1 MHGAQLSPEGVPSS
15 AAGES
20 NSLQPDRPRADALPG
35 RRGQRP
41 SGKRLSLKII
51 KAWLPSDAKHPQRLQ
66 RSLCVVELSFQIPL
80 AALNFVAQSK
90 FMPSP
95 SAAEEHLRVIRSLME
110 KATVYRAISANA
122 AIVAGTLACV
132 SGFLLD
138 GFHDTPA
145 TPFAFRLKWLC
156 VLVLS
161 SAINF
166 YFLRRDALRR
176 GEAFISAGMRMALRA
191 MLPALLCGGVF
202 TALFAEGA
210 VVIFWMLFYG
220 LALLSTVHFA
230 PKSLERLGWAFLLV
244 GMATLASGI
253 YKGRMGVGPGD
264 ADQLMAFTFGFFH
277 LFYAVCAWPRRQS
290 EPELATMP

>member
-1 MHGAQLSPEGVPSS
+1 MS
-15 AAGES
+15 
-20 NSLQPDRPRADALPG
+20 
-35 RRGQRP
+35 
-41 SGKRLSLKII
+41 
-51 KAWLPSDAKHPQRLQ
+51 
-66 RSLCVVELSFQIPL
+66 
-80 AALNFVAQSK
+80 QSE

-122 AIVAGTLACV
+122 ALVAGTLACV

-138 GFHDTPA
+138 RFHDVPA
-145 TPFAFRLKWLC
+145 TPFAFRVKWLC

-191 MLPALLCGGVF
+191 MFPALLCGGVF
-202 TALFAEGA
+202 TMLFTEGT
-210 VVIFWMLFYG
+210 VVAFWMLSYG

-230 PKSLERLGWAFLLV
+230 PKSLERLGWAFLAV
-244 GMATLASGI
+244 AIVTLAIGI
-253 YKGRMGVGPGD
+253 YQGKLGVGPGD
-264 ADQLMAFTFGFFH
+264 ADRLMAFTFGFFH
-277 LFYAVCAWPRRQS
+277 LVYAVCAWPRRQS